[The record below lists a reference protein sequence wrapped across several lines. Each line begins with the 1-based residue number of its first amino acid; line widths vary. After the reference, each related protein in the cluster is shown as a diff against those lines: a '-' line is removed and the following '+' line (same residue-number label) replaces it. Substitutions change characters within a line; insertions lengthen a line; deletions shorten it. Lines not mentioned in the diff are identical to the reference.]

1 MIELLELLDDV
12 LKKKINISDFLDALI
27 LDALKSRASDIHI
40 ESKDDD
46 ILLVRYRVDGVL
58 RDIIS
63 IGPELKESLLFIVK
77 VRAKLRT
84 DVHLAPQDGKILFVI
99 KKSDI
104 EGEESKEEEKEGKE
118 ENQPEV
124 VEEKVEKEEEK
135 KEEKKKK
142 KDDKEEEEP
151 LNRLEVYKSQEK
163 DTYNVDAR
171 VSILPV
177 SFGEKV
183 VIRLLTQAN
192 KSYSMADLGFGEHD
206 LEMLEKSY
214 RQPYGLILITGPT
227 GSGKTT
233 TLYSILK
240 ILNTREVN
248 ITTIED
254 PVEYSIEGV
263 NHIQIN
269 VKSDLTFATGLRS
282 ILRQDP
288 NVIMVGEIRD
298 TETARITV
306 NSALTGHLVLSTLH
320 ANDSVSAI
328 PRLVDMG
335 IEPFLIASTLNI
347 VVAQRLG
354 RRLCKEC
361 KKEYILQSDQ
371 ENSEL
376 LKMRPDLQ
384 KFVKPTQKLYK
395 AVGCDLCN
403 NTGYSGRVG
412 IYELLYIDKPLRD
425 TIITNPSMDAILA
438 EAKKG
443 DFKLMVEDAVTKLTD
458 GIIDIKELIKV
469 IAIKD

>member
-1 MIELLELLDDV
+1 MVELLQLLDDV
-12 LKKKINISDFLDALI
+12 LKKKINISDFLDALVV
-27 LDALKSRASDIHI
+27 DALKSGASDIHI
-40 ESKDDD
+40 ESKEDD

-63 IGPELKESLLFIVK
+63 IGPELKDTLLFIIK

-84 DVHLAPQDGKILFVI
+84 DVHLAPQDGKIPFVVKKADIDGDKEKI
-99 KKSDI
+99 KKEEKKEDA
-104 EGEESKEEEKEGKE
+104 EESI
-118 ENQPEV
+118 EN
-124 VEEKVEKEEEK
+124 KEKEEEK
-135 KEEKKKK
+135 KEEEKKV
-142 KDDKEEEEP
+142 
-151 LNRLEVYKSQEK
+151 LNRLEAFKAEEK

-177 SFGEKV
+177 SYGEKV

-192 KSYSMADLGFGEHD
+192 RSHSLADLGFEEHD
-206 LEMLEKSY
+206 LAELEKAY
-214 RQPYGLILITGPT
+214 TQPYGLILITGPT

-320 ANDSVSAI
+320 ANDSVSAV
-328 PRLVDMG
+328 PRLIDMG

-347 VVAQRLG
+347 VVAQRLA
-354 RRLCKEC
+354 RKLCPDC
-361 KKEYILQSDQ
+361 KKQCSLEKDKEIK
-371 ENSEL
+371 EM
-376 LKMRPDLQ
+376 LKIRPDVA
-384 KFVKPTQKLYK
+384 KYIKPTDKFYK
-395 AVGCDLCN
+395 AVGCDKCN
-403 NTGYSGRVG
+403 NVGLKGRIG
-412 IYELLYIDKPLRD
+412 IYEVLVINKTMRD
-425 TIITNPSMDAILA
+425 TIIKNPTMDDIFQT
-438 EAKKG
+438 AKKSG
-443 DFKLMVEDAVTKLTD
+443 FKLMVEDAVDKLKK
-458 GIIDIKELIKV
+458 GYIDIPELLKV

>member
-1 MIELLELLDDV
+1 MVELLKLLDDV
-12 LKKKINISDFLDALI
+12 IKKKINISDFLDALVV
-27 LDALKSRASDIHI
+27 DALKSRASDIHI
-40 ESKDDD
+40 ESKEDD

-63 IGPELKESLLFIVK
+63 IGPELKDTLLFIIK

-84 DVHLAPQDGKILFVI
+84 DVHLAPQDGKIPFVV
-99 KKSDI
+99 KKIDVD
-104 EGEESKEEEKEGKE
+104 GKPKKEESKEE
-118 ENQPEV
+118 V
-124 VEEKVEKEEEK
+124 VEEKKTEETEDVK
-135 KEEKKKK
+135 KE
-142 KDDKEEEEP
+142 
-151 LNRLEVYKSQEK
+151 LNRLESVKPKEK

-192 KSYSMADLGFGEHD
+192 RSYSLADLGFEGRD
-206 LEMLEKSY
+206 LEELEKSY
-214 RQPYGLILITGPT
+214 TQPYGLILITGPT

-254 PVEYSIEGV
+254 PVEYSIDGV

-269 VKSDLTFATGLRS
+269 TKSDLTFATGLRS

-328 PRLVDMG
+328 PRLIDMG

-347 VVAQRLG
+347 VVAQRLA
-354 RRLCKEC
+354 RKLCPDC
-361 KKEYILQSDQ
+361 KKACTIEKDKEIK
-371 ENSEL
+371 EM
-376 LKMRPDLQ
+376 LKLRPDVA
-384 KFVKPTQKLYK
+384 KYIKPTDKFYK
-395 AVGCDLCN
+395 AVGCDKCN
-403 NTGYSGRVG
+403 NVGVKGRIG
-412 IYELLYIDKPLRD
+412 IYEVLAIDKIMRD
-425 TIITNPSMDAILA
+425 TIIKNPTMDDIFTT
-438 EAKKG
+438 AKKSG
-443 DFKLMVEDAVTKLTD
+443 FKLMVEDAVGKQKE
-458 GIIDIKELIKV
+458 GHIDLKELLKV

>member
-104 EGEESKEEEKEGKE
+104 EGEESKEEEKKGKE

-192 KSYSMADLGFGEHD
+192 KSYSMTDLGFGEHD

-354 RRLCKEC
+354 RRLCTHC
-361 KKEYILQSDQ
+361 KKEYTLQSDK

-384 KFVKPTQKLYK
+384 KFIKPTQKLYR

-425 TIITNPSMDAILA
+425 TIITNPSMDAILTT
-438 EAKKG
+438 AKKG
-443 DFKLMVEDAVTKLTD
+443 DFKLMVEDAVTKLTN

>member
-1 MIELLELLDDV
+1 MIELLELMDDV
-12 LKKKINISDFLDALI
+12 LKKKINISDFLDALVI
-27 LDALKSRASDIHI
+27 DALKSRASDIHI
-40 ESKDDD
+40 ESKDEDV
-46 ILLVRYRVDGVL
+46 LLVRYRVDGVL

-63 IGPELKESLLFIVK
+63 IGPELKESLLFIIK

-84 DVHLAPQDGKILFVI
+84 DVHLAPQDGKIPFEI
-99 KKSDI
+99 KKVAID
-104 EGEESKEEEKEGKE
+104 GEKPKEEVPETTVEVKVPVKEEEDIK
-118 ENQPEV
+118 
-124 VEEKVEKEEEK
+124 EK
-135 KEEKKKK
+135 KRKKG
-142 KDDKEEEEP
+142 EEEEIKKP
-151 LNRLEVYKSQEK
+151 LNRLEEYQSQEK

-177 SFGEKV
+177 TFGEKV

-192 KSYSMADLGFGEHD
+192 KSYSMSDLGFSDND
-206 LEMLEKSY
+206 LEILEKSY

-240 ILNTREVN
+240 ILNTKEVN

-254 PVEYSIEGV
+254 PVEYSIAGV

-354 RRLCKEC
+354 RKLCNEC
-361 KKEYILQSDQ
+361 KKEYTLEKDE
-371 ENSEL
+371 ENKNL
-376 LKMRPDLQ
+376 LDLRPDLK
-384 KFVKPTQKLYK
+384 KFVKPSQKLYR
-395 AVGCDLCN
+395 AVGCDKCN

-412 IYELLYIDKPLRD
+412 IYELLYIDKALRD
-425 TIITNPSMDAILA
+425 TIIENPSMDALSA
-438 EAKKG
+438 TAKKSG
-443 DFKLMVEDAVTKLTD
+443 FKLMAEDAASKLNE
-458 GIIDIKELIKV
+458 GLIDVKELIKV

>member
-1 MIELLELLDDV
+1 MVELLQLLDDV
-12 LKKKINISDFLDALI
+12 LKKKINISDFLDALVV
-27 LDALKSRASDIHI
+27 DALKSRASDIHI
-40 ESKDDD
+40 ESKEDD

-63 IGPELKESLLFIVK
+63 IGPELKDTLLFIIK

-84 DVHLAPQDGKILFVI
+84 DVHLAPQDGKIPFVVKKADIDGDKEKI
-99 KKSDI
+99 KKEEKKEDA
-104 EGEESKEEEKEGKE
+104 EESI
-118 ENQPEV
+118 EN
-124 VEEKVEKEEEK
+124 KEKEEEK
-135 KEEKKKK
+135 KEEEKKV
-142 KDDKEEEEP
+142 
-151 LNRLEVYKSQEK
+151 LNRLEAFKAEEK

-177 SFGEKV
+177 SYGEKV

-192 KSYSMADLGFGEHD
+192 RSHSLADLGFEEHD
-206 LEMLEKSY
+206 LAELEKAY
-214 RQPYGLILITGPT
+214 TQPYGLILITGPT

-320 ANDSVSAI
+320 ANDSVSAV
-328 PRLVDMG
+328 PRLIDMG

-347 VVAQRLG
+347 VVAQRLA
-354 RRLCKEC
+354 RKLCPDC
-361 KKEYILQSDQ
+361 KKQCSLEKDKEIK
-371 ENSEL
+371 EM
-376 LKMRPDLQ
+376 LKIRPDVA
-384 KFVKPTQKLYK
+384 KYIKPTDKFYK
-395 AVGCDLCN
+395 AVGCDKCN
-403 NTGYSGRVG
+403 NVGLKGRIG
-412 IYELLYIDKPLRD
+412 IYEVLVINKTMRD
-425 TIITNPSMDAILA
+425 TIIKNPTMDDIFQT
-438 EAKKG
+438 AKKSG
-443 DFKLMVEDAVTKLTD
+443 FKLMVEDAVDKLKK
-458 GIIDIKELIKV
+458 GYIDIPELLKV

>member
-1 MIELLELLDDV
+1 MIELLELMDDV

-40 ESKDDD
+40 ESKEANA
-46 ILLVRYRVDGVL
+46 LLVRYRVEGVL
-58 RDIIS
+58 RDTIS
-63 IGPELKESLLFIVK
+63 IGSELKESLLFIIK

-84 DVHLAPQDGKILFVI
+84 DVHLTPQDGKIPFEF
-99 KKSDI
+99 KKSLID
-104 EGEESKEEEKEGKE
+104 GEPISKEE
-118 ENQPEV
+118 N
-124 VEEKVEKEEEK
+124 EKEEEAK
-135 KEEKKKK
+135 EAEETKDEEKEKEKEIKKT
-142 KDDKEEEEP
+142 
-151 LNRLEVYKSQEK
+151 LNRLEAFQSLEK

-177 SFGEKV
+177 TFGEKV

-192 KSYSMADLGFGEHD
+192 KSYSMSDLGFSNHD
-206 LEMLEKSY
+206 LEFLEKSY

-254 PVEYSIEGV
+254 PVEYSIDGV

-347 VVAQRLG
+347 VVAQRLA

-361 KKEYILQSDQ
+361 KKEYVLEKDE
-371 ENSEL
+371 ENKEL
-376 LKMRPDLQ
+376 LKLRPDLQ
-384 KFVKPTQKLYK
+384 KFVKPSQKLYK
-395 AVGCDLCN
+395 AVGCEKCN

-425 TIITNPSMDAILA
+425 TIISNPSMDAILTT
-438 EAKKG
+438 AKKG
-443 DFKLMVEDAVTKLTD
+443 DFKLMVEDAVSKLTD
-458 GIIDIKELIKV
+458 GMIDIKELIRV
-469 IAIKD
+469 IAIKE

>member
-1 MIELLELLDDV
+1 MIELLELMDKV
-12 LKKKINISDFLDALI
+12 LKKEVNISDFLDAII

-40 ESKDDD
+40 ESKEDD

-58 RDIIS
+58 RDIIT

-84 DVHLAPQDGKILFVI
+84 DVHLTPQDGKILFLV
-99 KKSDI
+99 KKVDVD
-104 EGEESKEEEKEGKE
+104 GPKEEEKTE
-118 ENQPEV
+118 ESDD
-124 VEEKVEKEEEK
+124 EKVEEQPEE
-135 KEEKKKK
+135 EEKKKK
-142 KDDKEEEEP
+142 GKKDEEP
-151 LNRLEVYKSQEK
+151 EKKELNRFAELETKEK

-177 SFGEKV
+177 SYGEKI

-192 KSYSMADLGFGEHD
+192 KSYSLTDLGFDDHD
-206 LEMLEKSY
+206 LGALQKAYKE
-214 RQPYGLILITGPT
+214 PYGLILITGPT

-254 PVEYSIEGV
+254 PVEYSIDGV

-298 TETARITV
+298 GETARITI

-320 ANDSVSAI
+320 ANDSISAI
-328 PRLVDMG
+328 PRLIDMG

-347 VVAQRLG
+347 VVAQRLA
-354 RRLCKEC
+354 RKLCSEC
-361 KKEYILQSDQ
+361 KKEYSIESDQ
-371 ENSEL
+371 ENKEL
-376 LKMRPDLQ
+376 LRVRPDIAKHL
-384 KFVKPTQKLYK
+384 KSPGRLFK
-395 AVGCDLCN
+395 AVGCDKCN
-403 NTGYSGRVG
+403 NTGYKGRIG
-412 IYELLYIDKPLRD
+412 IYEVLLIDKVLRD
-425 TIITNPSMDAILA
+425 VIIAKPSMDNIL
-438 EAKKG
+438 ETAKKNG
-443 DFKLMVEDAVTKLTD
+443 FKLMVEDAVNKLKSGT
-458 GIIDIKELIKV
+458 IDLRELAKV

>member
-1 MIELLELLDDV
+1 MVELLKLLDDV
-12 LKKKINISDFLDALI
+12 IKKKINISDFLDALVV
-27 LDALKSRASDIHI
+27 DALKSRASDIHI
-40 ESKDDD
+40 ESKEDD

-63 IGPELKESLLFIVK
+63 IGPELKDTLLFIIK

-84 DVHLAPQDGKILFVI
+84 DVHLAPQDGKIPFVV
-99 KKSDI
+99 KKIDVD
-104 EGEESKEEEKEGKE
+104 GKPKKEESKEE
-118 ENQPEV
+118 V
-124 VEEKVEKEEEK
+124 VEEKKTEETEDVK
-135 KEEKKKK
+135 KE
-142 KDDKEEEEP
+142 
-151 LNRLEVYKSQEK
+151 LNRLESVKPKEK

-192 KSYSMADLGFGEHD
+192 RSYSLTDLGFEGRD
-206 LEMLEKSY
+206 LEELEKSY
-214 RQPYGLILITGPT
+214 TQPYGLILITGPT

-254 PVEYSIEGV
+254 PVEYSIDGV

-269 VKSDLTFATGLRS
+269 TKSDLTFATGLRS

-328 PRLVDMG
+328 PRLIDMG

-347 VVAQRLG
+347 VVAQRLA
-354 RRLCKEC
+354 RKLCPDC
-361 KKEYILQSDQ
+361 KKACTIEKDKEIK
-371 ENSEL
+371 EM
-376 LKMRPDLQ
+376 LKLRPDVA
-384 KFVKPTQKLYK
+384 KYIKPTDKFYK
-395 AVGCDLCN
+395 AVGCDKCN
-403 NTGYSGRVG
+403 NVGVKGRIG
-412 IYELLYIDKPLRD
+412 IYEVLAIDKIMRD
-425 TIITNPSMDAILA
+425 TIIKNPTMDDIFTT
-438 EAKKG
+438 AKKSG
-443 DFKLMVEDAVTKLTD
+443 FKLMVEDAVGKLKE
-458 GIIDIKELIKV
+458 GHIDLKELLKV

>member
-1 MIELLELLDDV
+1 MVELLKLLDDV
-12 LKKKINISDFLDALI
+12 IKKKINISDFLDALVV
-27 LDALKSRASDIHI
+27 DALKSRASDIHI
-40 ESKDDD
+40 ESKEDD

-63 IGPELKESLLFIVK
+63 IGPELKDTLLFIIK

-84 DVHLAPQDGKILFVI
+84 DVHLAPQDGKIPFVV
-99 KKSDI
+99 KKIDVDGKPQK
-104 EGEESKEEEKEGKE
+104 EKEEKTE
-118 ENQPEV
+118 EV
-124 VEEKVEKEEEK
+124 VEEKKEEEPKEEEK
-135 KEEKKKK
+135 T
-142 KDDKEEEEP
+142 
-151 LNRLEVYKSQEK
+151 LNRLETIKPKEK

-192 KSYSMADLGFGEHD
+192 RSYSLADLGFEGRD
-206 LEMLEKSY
+206 LEELEKSY
-214 RQPYGLILITGPT
+214 TQPYGLILITGPT

-254 PVEYSIEGV
+254 PVEYSIDGV

-269 VKSDLTFATGLRS
+269 TKSDLTFATGLRS

-328 PRLVDMG
+328 PRLIDMG

-347 VVAQRLG
+347 VVAQRLA
-354 RRLCKEC
+354 RKLCPDC
-361 KKEYILQSDQ
+361 KKACTIEKDKEIK
-371 ENSEL
+371 EM
-376 LKMRPDLQ
+376 LKLRPDVA
-384 KFVKPTQKLYK
+384 KYIKPTDKFYK
-395 AVGCDLCN
+395 AVGCDKCN
-403 NTGYSGRVG
+403 NVGVKGRIG
-412 IYELLYIDKPLRD
+412 IYEVLAIDKIMRD
-425 TIITNPSMDAILA
+425 TIIKNPTMDDIFTT
-438 EAKKG
+438 AKKSG
-443 DFKLMVEDAVTKLTD
+443 FKLMVEDAVGKLKE
-458 GIIDIKELIKV
+458 GHIDLKELLKV

>member
-1 MIELLELLDDV
+1 MIELLELMDDV

-40 ESKDDD
+40 ESKEDNV
-46 ILLVRYRVDGVL
+46 LLVRYRVDGVL
-58 RDIIS
+58 RDTIS
-63 IGPELKESLLFIVK
+63 IGPELKESLLFIIK

-84 DVHLAPQDGKILFVI
+84 DVHLTPQDGKIPFEF
-99 KKSDI
+99 KKSLID
-104 EGEESKEEEKEGKE
+104 GEPISKEENEKEEEAEETKEEEKPKKSKWGKDE
-118 ENQPEV
+118 D
-124 VEEKVEKEEEK
+124 KEKEKEIK
-135 KEEKKKK
+135 KT
-142 KDDKEEEEP
+142 
-151 LNRLEVYKSQEK
+151 LNRLEAFQSLEK

-177 SFGEKV
+177 TFGEKV

-192 KSYSMADLGFGEHD
+192 KSYSMSDLGLSDKD
-206 LEMLEKSY
+206 LELLEKSY

-328 PRLVDMG
+328 PRLIDMG

-347 VVAQRLG
+347 VVAQRLA
-354 RRLCKEC
+354 RRLCNEC
-361 KKEYILQSDQ
+361 KKEYVLEKDE
-371 ENSEL
+371 ENREL
-376 LKMRPDLQ
+376 LKLRPDLQ
-384 KFVKPTQKLYK
+384 KFVKPSQKLYK
-395 AVGCDLCN
+395 AVGCEKCN
-403 NTGYSGRVG
+403 NTGYTGRVG
-412 IYELLYIDKPLRD
+412 IYELLYIDKQLRD
-425 TIITNPSMDAILA
+425 IIISNPSMDAILTT
-438 EAKKG
+438 AKKG
-443 DFKLMVEDAVTKLTD
+443 DFKLMAEDAASKLTD
-458 GIIDIKELIKV
+458 GMIDIKELIRV

>member
-1 MIELLELLDDV
+1 MIELLELMDDV

-40 ESKDDD
+40 ESKEDNA
-46 ILLVRYRVDGVL
+46 LLVRYRVDGVL
-58 RDIIS
+58 RDTIS
-63 IGPELKESLLFIVK
+63 IGPELKESLLFIIK

-84 DVHLAPQDGKILFVI
+84 DVHLTPQDGKIPFEF
-99 KKSDI
+99 KKSLID
-104 EGEESKEEEKEGKE
+104 GEPISKEENEKEEEAKE
-118 ENQPEV
+118 A
-124 VEEKVEKEEEK
+124 EETKEEEK
-135 KEEKKKK
+135 KEKEKEKEIKKT
-142 KDDKEEEEP
+142 
-151 LNRLEVYKSQEK
+151 LNRLEAFQSLEK

-177 SFGEKV
+177 TFGEKV

-192 KSYSMADLGFGEHD
+192 KSYSMSDLGFSNHD
-206 LEMLEKSY
+206 LEFLEKSY

-254 PVEYSIEGV
+254 PVEYSIDGV

-347 VVAQRLG
+347 VVAQRLA

-361 KKEYILQSDQ
+361 KKEYVLEKDE
-371 ENSEL
+371 ENKEL
-376 LKMRPDLQ
+376 LKLRPDLQ
-384 KFVKPTQKLYK
+384 KFVKPSQKLYK
-395 AVGCDLCN
+395 AVGCEKCN

-425 TIITNPSMDAILA
+425 TIISNPSMDAILTT
-438 EAKKG
+438 AKKG
-443 DFKLMVEDAVTKLTD
+443 DFKLMVEDAVSKLTD
-458 GIIDIKELIKV
+458 GMIDIKELIRV

>member
-1 MIELLELLDDV
+1 MVELLKLLDDV
-12 LKKKINISDFLDALI
+12 IKKKINISDFLDALVV
-27 LDALKSRASDIHI
+27 DALKSRASDIHI
-40 ESKDDD
+40 ESKEDD

-63 IGPELKESLLFIVK
+63 IGPELKDTLLFIIK

-84 DVHLAPQDGKILFVI
+84 DVHLAPQDGKIPFVV
-99 KKSDI
+99 KKIDVD
-104 EGEESKEEEKEGKE
+104 GKPKKEESKEE
-118 ENQPEV
+118 V
-124 VEEKVEKEEEK
+124 VEEKKTEETEDVK
-135 KEEKKKK
+135 KE
-142 KDDKEEEEP
+142 
-151 LNRLEVYKSQEK
+151 LNRLESVKPKEK

-192 KSYSMADLGFGEHD
+192 RSYSLADLGFEGRD
-206 LEMLEKSY
+206 LEELEKSY
-214 RQPYGLILITGPT
+214 TQPYGLILITGPT

-254 PVEYSIEGV
+254 PVEYSIDGV

-269 VKSDLTFATGLRS
+269 TKSDLTFATGLRS

-328 PRLVDMG
+328 PRLIDMG

-347 VVAQRLG
+347 VVAQRLA
-354 RRLCKEC
+354 RKLCPDC
-361 KKEYILQSDQ
+361 KKACTIEKDKEIK
-371 ENSEL
+371 EM
-376 LKMRPDLQ
+376 LKLRPDVA
-384 KFVKPTQKLYK
+384 KYIKPTDKFYK
-395 AVGCDLCN
+395 AVGCDKCN
-403 NTGYSGRVG
+403 NVGVKGRIG
-412 IYELLYIDKPLRD
+412 IYEVLAIDKIMRD
-425 TIITNPSMDAILA
+425 TIIKNPTMDDIFTT
-438 EAKKG
+438 AKKSG
-443 DFKLMVEDAVTKLTD
+443 FKLMVEDAVGKLKE
-458 GIIDIKELIKV
+458 GHIDLKELLKV

>member
-1 MIELLELLDDV
+1 M
-12 LKKKINISDFLDALI
+12 
-27 LDALKSRASDIHI
+27 
-40 ESKDDD
+40 
-46 ILLVRYRVDGVL
+46 
-58 RDIIS
+58 
-63 IGPELKESLLFIVK
+63 
-77 VRAKLRT
+77 T
-84 DVHLAPQDGKILFVI
+84 
-99 KKSDI
+99 
-104 EGEESKEEEKEGKE
+104 
-118 ENQPEV
+118 
-124 VEEKVEKEEEK
+124 
-135 KEEKKKK
+135 
-142 KDDKEEEEP
+142 
-151 LNRLEVYKSQEK
+151 
-163 DTYNVDAR
+163 
-171 VSILPV
+171 
-177 SFGEKV
+177 
-183 VIRLLTQAN
+183 
-192 KSYSMADLGFGEHD
+192 DLGFGEHD

-354 RRLCKEC
+354 RRLCTHC
-361 KKEYILQSDQ
+361 KKEYTLQSDK

-384 KFVKPTQKLYK
+384 KFIKPTQKLYR

-425 TIITNPSMDAILA
+425 TIITNPSMDAILTT
-438 EAKKG
+438 AKKG
-443 DFKLMVEDAVTKLTD
+443 DFKLMVEDAVTKLTN

>member
-63 IGPELKESLLFIVK
+63 IGPELKESLLFIIK

-84 DVHLAPQDGKILFVI
+84 DVHLAPQDGKILFLI
-99 KKSDI
+99 KKSDV
-104 EGEESKEEEKEGKE
+104 EGKESSKEPKQEEEVEKTEESKEEEKKNEKKGE
-118 ENQPEV
+118 E
-124 VEEKVEKEEEK
+124 EKEEK
-135 KEEKKKK
+135 A
-142 KDDKEEEEP
+142 
-151 LNRLEVYKSQEK
+151 LNRLEAYKSQEK

-192 KSYSMADLGFGEHD
+192 KSYSMTDLGFGDHD

-354 RRLCKEC
+354 RRLCTHC
-361 KKEYILQSDQ
+361 KKEYTLQSDK

-384 KFVKPTQKLYK
+384 KFIKPTQKLYR

-425 TIITNPSMDAILA
+425 TIITNPSMDAILTT
-438 EAKKG
+438 AKKG
-443 DFKLMVEDAVTKLTD
+443 DFKLMVEDAVTKLTN

>member
-40 ESKDDD
+40 ESKEDD

-63 IGPELKESLLFIVK
+63 IGPELKESLLFIIK

-84 DVHLAPQDGKILFVI
+84 DVHLAPQDGKILFLI

-104 EGEESKEEEKEGKE
+104 EGEESKEEEKKGKE
-118 ENQPEV
+118 ENQSEV
-124 VEEKVEKEEEK
+124 IEEKVEKEEDKTEK
-135 KEEKKKK
+135 KGK
-142 KDDKEEEEP
+142 KDDKEEEEKP

-192 KSYSMADLGFGEHD
+192 KSYSMTDLGFGEHD

-354 RRLCKEC
+354 RRLCTHC
-361 KKEYILQSDQ
+361 KKEYILEKDK

-376 LKMRPDLQ
+376 LKMRPDLK
-384 KFVKPTQKLYK
+384 KFIKPTQKLYK
-395 AVGCDLCN
+395 AVGCDECN

-425 TIITNPSMDAILA
+425 TIISNPSMDAILTT
-438 EAKKG
+438 AKKG
-443 DFKLMVEDAVTKLTD
+443 DFKLMVEDAVSKLIEGT
-458 GIIDIKELIKV
+458 IDVKELIKV

>member
-1 MIELLELLDDV
+1 MIELLELMDDV

-40 ESKDDD
+40 ESKEDNV
-46 ILLVRYRVDGVL
+46 LLVRYRVDGVL
-58 RDIIS
+58 RDTIS
-63 IGPELKESLLFIVK
+63 IGPELKESLLFIIK

-84 DVHLAPQDGKILFVI
+84 DVHLSPQDGKIPFEFNKSLI
-99 KKSDI
+99 DGEPISKKENEEEQKK
-104 EGEESKEEEKEGKE
+104 EGEDA
-118 ENQPEV
+118 
-124 VEEKVEKEEEK
+124 KEEEK
-135 KEEKKKK
+135 KDEKDKSEDK
-142 KDDKEEEEP
+142 DKEEGIKKT
-151 LNRLEVYKSQEK
+151 LNRLEAFQSQEK

-177 SFGEKV
+177 TFGEKV

-192 KSYSMADLGFGEHD
+192 KSYSMSDLGLSDKD
-206 LEMLEKSY
+206 LELLEKSY

-328 PRLVDMG
+328 PRLIDMG

-347 VVAQRLG
+347 VVAQRLA
-354 RRLCKEC
+354 RRLCNEC
-361 KKEYILQSDQ
+361 KKEYVLEKDE
-371 ENSEL
+371 ENREL
-376 LKMRPDLQ
+376 LKLRPDLQ
-384 KFVKPTQKLYK
+384 KFVKPSQKLYK
-395 AVGCDLCN
+395 AVGCEKCN
-403 NTGYSGRVG
+403 NTGYTGRVG
-412 IYELLYIDKPLRD
+412 IYELLYIDKQLRD
-425 TIITNPSMDAILA
+425 IIISNPSMDAILTT
-438 EAKKG
+438 AKKG
-443 DFKLMVEDAVTKLTD
+443 DFKLMAEDAASKLKE
-458 GIIDIKELIKV
+458 GMIDVKELIKV

>member
-40 ESKDDD
+40 ESKEDD

-63 IGPELKESLLFIVK
+63 IGPELKESLLFIIK

-84 DVHLAPQDGKILFVI
+84 DVHLAPQDGKILFLI

-104 EGEESKEEEKEGKE
+104 EGEESKEGEKKGEE
-118 ENQPEV
+118 ENQSEV
-124 VEEKVEKEEEK
+124 IEEKVEKEEDKTEK
-135 KEEKKKK
+135 KGK
-142 KDDKEEEEP
+142 KDDKEEEEKP

-192 KSYSMADLGFGEHD
+192 KSYSMTDLGFGEHD

-263 NHIQIN
+263 NHIHIN

-354 RRLCKEC
+354 RRLCTHC
-361 KKEYILQSDQ
+361 KKEYTLQSDK

-384 KFVKPTQKLYK
+384 KFIKPTQKLYR

-425 TIITNPSMDAILA
+425 TIITNPSMDAILTT
-438 EAKKG
+438 AKKG
-443 DFKLMVEDAVTKLTD
+443 DFKLMVEDAVTKLTN

>member
-40 ESKDDD
+40 ESKEDD

-63 IGPELKESLLFIVK
+63 IGPELKESLLFIIK

-84 DVHLAPQDGKILFVI
+84 DVHLAPQDGKILFLI

-104 EGEESKEEEKEGKE
+104 EGEESKEEEKKGKE
-118 ENQPEV
+118 ENQSEV
-124 VEEKVEKEEEK
+124 IEEKVEKEEDKTEK
-135 KEEKKKK
+135 KGK
-142 KDDKEEEEP
+142 KDDKEEEEKP

-192 KSYSMADLGFGEHD
+192 KSYSMTDLGFGEHD

-354 RRLCKEC
+354 RRLCTHC
-361 KKEYILQSDQ
+361 KKEYTLQSDK

-384 KFVKPTQKLYK
+384 KFIKPTQKLYR

-425 TIITNPSMDAILA
+425 TIITNPSMDAILTT
-438 EAKKG
+438 AKKG
-443 DFKLMVEDAVTKLTD
+443 DFKLMVEDAVTKLTN

>member
-63 IGPELKESLLFIVK
+63 IGPELKESLLFIIK

-84 DVHLAPQDGKILFVI
+84 DVHLAPQDGKILFLI
-99 KKSDI
+99 KKSDV
-104 EGEESKEEEKEGKE
+104 EGKESSKEPKQEEEVEKTEESKEEEKKNEKKGE
-118 ENQPEV
+118 E
-124 VEEKVEKEEEK
+124 EKEEK
-135 KEEKKKK
+135 A
-142 KDDKEEEEP
+142 
-151 LNRLEVYKSQEK
+151 LNRLEAYKSQEK

-192 KSYSMADLGFGEHD
+192 KSYSMTDLGFGDHD

-354 RRLCKEC
+354 RRLCTHC
-361 KKEYILQSDQ
+361 KKEYILEKDK

-376 LKMRPDLQ
+376 LKMRPDLK
-384 KFVKPTQKLYK
+384 KFIKPTQKLYK
-395 AVGCDLCN
+395 AVGCDECN

-425 TIITNPSMDAILA
+425 TIISNPSMDAILTT
-438 EAKKG
+438 AKKG
-443 DFKLMVEDAVTKLTD
+443 DFKLMVEDAVSKLIEGT
-458 GIIDIKELIKV
+458 IDVKELIKV

>member
-1 MIELLELLDDV
+1 MVELLKLLDDV
-12 LKKKINISDFLDALI
+12 IKKKINISDFLDALVV
-27 LDALKSRASDIHI
+27 DALKSRASDIHI
-40 ESKDDD
+40 ESKEDD

-63 IGPELKESLLFIVK
+63 IGPELKDTLLFIIK

-84 DVHLAPQDGKILFVI
+84 DVHLAPQDGKIPFLV
-99 KKSDI
+99 KKVDVD
-104 EGEESKEEEKEGKE
+104 GKPNKKEEKE
-118 ENQPEV
+118 EV
-124 VEEKVEKEEEK
+124 VEEK
-135 KEEKKKK
+135 
-142 KDDKEEEEP
+142 KEEEEEGKKE
-151 LNRLEVYKSQEK
+151 LNRLESIKPKEK

-192 KSYSMADLGFGEHD
+192 RSYSLADLGFEGRD
-206 LEMLEKSY
+206 LEELEKSY
-214 RQPYGLILITGPT
+214 TQPYGLILITGPT

-269 VKSDLTFATGLRS
+269 TKSDLTFATGLRS

-328 PRLVDMG
+328 PRLIDMG

-347 VVAQRLG
+347 VVAQRLA
-354 RRLCKEC
+354 RKLCPDC
-361 KKEYILQSDQ
+361 KKACSIEKDK
-371 ENSEL
+371 EVKEM
-376 LKMRPDLQ
+376 LKLRPDVA
-384 KFVKPTQKLYK
+384 KHIKPTDKFYK
-395 AVGCDLCN
+395 AVGCDKCN
-403 NTGYSGRVG
+403 NIGVKGRIG
-412 IYELLYIDKPLRD
+412 IYEVLAIDKTMRD
-425 TIITNPSMDAILA
+425 TIIKNPTMDDIFTT
-438 EAKKG
+438 AKKSG
-443 DFKLMVEDAVTKLTD
+443 FKLMVEDAVGKLKE
-458 GIIDIKELIKV
+458 GHIDLKELLKV

>member
-1 MIELLELLDDV
+1 MIELLELMDDV
-12 LKKKINISDFLDALI
+12 LKKKINISDFLDALVI
-27 LDALKSRASDIHI
+27 DALKSRASDIHI
-40 ESKDDD
+40 ESKDEDV
-46 ILLVRYRVDGVL
+46 LLVRYRVDGVL

-63 IGPELKESLLFIVK
+63 IGPELKESLLFIIK

-84 DVHLAPQDGKILFVI
+84 DVHLAPQDGKIPFEI
-99 KKSDI
+99 KKVAID
-104 EGEESKEEEKEGKE
+104 GEKPKEEVPETTVEVEEPVKE
-118 ENQPEV
+118 EDI
-124 VEEKVEKEEEK
+124 KEK
-135 KEEKKKK
+135 KRKKG
-142 KDDKEEEEP
+142 EEEEEIKKP
-151 LNRLEVYKSQEK
+151 LNRLEEFQSQEK

-177 SFGEKV
+177 TFGEKV

-192 KSYSMADLGFGEHD
+192 KSYSMSDLGFSNHD
-206 LEMLEKSY
+206 LEFLEKSY
-214 RQPYGLILITGPT
+214 RQPYGLVLITGPT

-254 PVEYSIEGV
+254 PVEYSIDGV

-347 VVAQRLG
+347 VVAQRLA

-361 KKEYILQSDQ
+361 KKEYVLEKDE
-371 ENSEL
+371 ENKEL
-376 LKMRPDLQ
+376 LKLRPDLQ
-384 KFVKPTQKLYK
+384 KFVKPSQKLYK
-395 AVGCDLCN
+395 AVGCEKCN

-425 TIITNPSMDAILA
+425 TIISNPSMDAILTT
-438 EAKKG
+438 AKKG
-443 DFKLMVEDAVTKLTD
+443 DFKLMVEDAVSKLTD
-458 GIIDIKELIKV
+458 GMIDIKELIRV

>member
-1 MIELLELLDDV
+1 M
-12 LKKKINISDFLDALI
+12 S
-27 LDALKSRASDIHI
+27 
-40 ESKDDD
+40 
-46 ILLVRYRVDGVL
+46 
-58 RDIIS
+58 
-63 IGPELKESLLFIVK
+63 
-77 VRAKLRT
+77 
-84 DVHLAPQDGKILFVI
+84 
-99 KKSDI
+99 
-104 EGEESKEEEKEGKE
+104 
-118 ENQPEV
+118 
-124 VEEKVEKEEEK
+124 
-135 KEEKKKK
+135 
-142 KDDKEEEEP
+142 
-151 LNRLEVYKSQEK
+151 
-163 DTYNVDAR
+163 
-171 VSILPV
+171 
-177 SFGEKV
+177 
-183 VIRLLTQAN
+183 
-192 KSYSMADLGFGEHD
+192 DLGFSNHD
-206 LEMLEKSY
+206 LEFLEKSY

-254 PVEYSIEGV
+254 PVEYSIDGV

-347 VVAQRLG
+347 VVAQRLA

-361 KKEYILQSDQ
+361 KKEYVLEKDE
-371 ENSEL
+371 ENKEL
-376 LKMRPDLQ
+376 LKLRPDLQ
-384 KFVKPTQKLYK
+384 KFVKPSQKLYK
-395 AVGCDLCN
+395 AVGCEKCN

-425 TIITNPSMDAILA
+425 TIISNPSMDAILTT
-438 EAKKG
+438 AKKG
-443 DFKLMVEDAVTKLTD
+443 DFKLMVEDAVSKLTD
-458 GIIDIKELIKV
+458 GMIDIKELIRV

>member
-1 MIELLELLDDV
+1 MIELLELMDDV

-40 ESKDDD
+40 ESKEDNA
-46 ILLVRYRVDGVL
+46 LLVRYRVDGVL
-58 RDIIS
+58 RDTIS
-63 IGPELKESLLFIVK
+63 IGPELKESLLFIIK

-84 DVHLAPQDGKILFVI
+84 DVHLTPQDGKIPFEF
-99 KKSDI
+99 KKSLID
-104 EGEESKEEEKEGKE
+104 GEPISKEENEKEEEAKE
-118 ENQPEV
+118 A
-124 VEEKVEKEEEK
+124 EETKEEEK
-135 KEEKKKK
+135 KEKEKEKEIKKT
-142 KDDKEEEEP
+142 
-151 LNRLEVYKSQEK
+151 LNRLEAFQSQEK

-177 SFGEKV
+177 TFGEKV

-192 KSYSMADLGFGEHD
+192 KSYSMSDLGFSNHD
-206 LEMLEKSY
+206 LEFLEKSY

-254 PVEYSIEGV
+254 PVEYSIDGV

-347 VVAQRLG
+347 VVAQRLA

-361 KKEYILQSDQ
+361 KKEYVLEKDE
-371 ENSEL
+371 ENKEL
-376 LKMRPDLQ
+376 LKLRPDLQ
-384 KFVKPTQKLYK
+384 KFVKPSQKLYK
-395 AVGCDLCN
+395 AVGCEKCN

-425 TIITNPSMDAILA
+425 TIISNPSMDAILTT
-438 EAKKG
+438 AKKG
-443 DFKLMVEDAVTKLTD
+443 DFKLMVEDAVSKLTD
-458 GIIDIKELIKV
+458 GMIDIKELIRV